1 MFQVAATYQNPS
13 YESCAPYVCSCA
25 EGPLLGDLP
34 DENSVKIRHRAKQR
48 DNVFSQPQPGCY
60 IIMLC

>member
-1 MFQVAATYQNPS
+1 MNPALPMS
-13 YESCAPYVCSCA
+13 VLAP

-34 DENSVKIRHRAKQR
+34 DENSIKIRHRAKQQ